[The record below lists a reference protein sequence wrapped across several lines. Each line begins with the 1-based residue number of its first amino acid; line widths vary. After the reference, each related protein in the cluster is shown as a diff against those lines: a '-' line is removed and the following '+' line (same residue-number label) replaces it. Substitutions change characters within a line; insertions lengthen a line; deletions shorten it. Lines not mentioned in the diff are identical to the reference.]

1 MLPLVI
7 NHDGT
12 ARTVKLR
19 HALRYLGVD
28 INRPSHLPEMTPEE
42 KIQRRKE
49 RRRRL
54 QEQRETER

>member
-7 NHDGT
+7 NPGGT

-19 HALRYLGVD
+19 DALLYLGVD

-42 KIQRRKE
+42 TIQRRKE
-49 RRRRL
+49 RRRQL
-54 QEQRETER
+54 QMQREAER